1 MFFLLILRNN
11 VTSMS
16 HHHPLKSRRKT
27 FFWRTLDC
35 WKLRNFE
42 KELETC
48 CIITPSSLGGKPFFD
63 KFRIRWKFENS
74 EKKLETCH
82 IITPSSLGGKHVFDN
97 FQTIFIK
104 LATNQQ
110 IAPLA
115 FKPET
120 IWVRTGTISFSLL
133 ARNFSLLSFLG
144 ITCWLCWFIRWI
156 SHLFLSAASIWPS
169 TIPFFFSSQAELDF
183 EQTFFFYEEI
193 KKKTQVVW
201 WVHSSFFCAATQLKK
216 KDSNFSLCFQNQKV
230 HKHLRKRFCSC
241 VFLKRAFFLSPLSC
255 MKKKVS
261 S

>member
-11 VTSMS
+11 VRSMS

-35 WKLRNFE
+35 WKLQNHE

-120 IWVRTGTISFSLL
+120 IWVRTETTSFSLL
-133 ARNFSLLSFLG
+133 ARNFSLLSFLRLHADFVDSSAKLV
-144 ITCWLCWFIRWI
+144 TF
-156 SHLFLSAASIWPS
+156 SFLQLLSGHQQFL
-169 TIPFFFSSQAELDF
+169 FFFSSQAELDF

-216 KDSNFSLCFQNQKV
+216 KDSNFSLCFQN
-230 HKHLRKRFCSC
+230 
-241 VFLKRAFFLSPLSC
+241 
-255 MKKKVS
+255 
-261 S
+261 